1 MPLLSP
7 IYCLF
12 LHCLFRVCL
21 LIGFDCQLL
30 IEDRI
35 EPDWNEAGLTE
46 SAPKFEEIEKMQ
58 TEVIKIEEK
67 YEDKEIEPS
76 RGVIGLKT

>member
-1 MPLLSP
+1 M
-7 IYCLF
+7 
-12 LHCLFRVCL
+12 
-21 LIGFDCQLL
+21 IGFDCQLL

-35 EPDWNEAGLTE
+35 KPDWNEAGLTE
-46 SAPKFEEIEKMQ
+46 SAPKFEEIEKME